1 MSTGQTCEE
10 ILDELKGLGSE
21 SYKRI
26 LMKHGVKE
34 PCFGAKIGDMQKI
47 VKRIKKDY
55 QLSLLLYAS
64 GVYDAMYL
72 AGLIADDAKMTKKDL
87 KNWMAK
93 ANCRSLA
100 SWTVPWVASGSA
112 HGWELAHEW
121 IESKKELVAMAGWGT
136 ISSFVSITP
145 DDQIDLDGLK
155 VLIGRIA
162 SKIQSESD
170 LVRYQMNA
178 CLIAIGT
185 YVAPLTQDVI
195 KVAKK
200 LGSIQADLGDNDCQ
214 VPDIIDTL
222 EKVAQ
227 RGSVGK
233 KRKSAKC

>member
-1 MSTGQTCEE
+1 MPTDPACDA
-10 ILDELKGLGSE
+10 ILDELKALGSE

-26 LMKHGVKE
+26 LMKHGVQE
-34 PCFGAKIGDMQKI
+34 PCFGTKIGDMQKI

-55 QLSLLLYAS
+55 QLALLLYAS

-87 KNWMAK
+87 KSWMSK

-112 HGWELAHEW
+112 HGWDLAHEW
-121 IESKKELVAMAGWGT
+121 IESKKELVASAGWGT
-136 ISSFVSITP
+136 ISSIVSITP
-145 DDQIDLDGLK
+145 DEQLDLEGLRA
-155 VLIGRIA
+155 LIARIA
-162 SKIQSESD
+162 STIQTQSD

-178 CLIAIGT
+178 CMIAIGT
-185 YVAPLTQDVI
+185 YVAPLTQEVK

-214 VPDIIDTL
+214 VPDVIETL
-222 EKVAQ
+222 DKVAQ
-227 RGSVGK
+227 RGSIGK